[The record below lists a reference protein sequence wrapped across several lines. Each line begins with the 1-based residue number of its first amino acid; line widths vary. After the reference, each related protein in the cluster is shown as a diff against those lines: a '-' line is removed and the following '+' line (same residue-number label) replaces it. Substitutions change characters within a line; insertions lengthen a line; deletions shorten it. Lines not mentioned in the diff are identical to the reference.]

1 MRINTLYFVRHGES
15 EANAGIAN
23 QPNHEIILTATG
35 QSQAQQLVERLDIQ
49 PATVYTSELLRTQ
62 QTAAYFCRKHGIEH
76 QVLPLLNEMCCLDY
90 ENIKDIS
97 IENRRQLAKEYWNRA
112 DLHEKNG
119 PAADSFVMFVNRVR
133 EFLASYQQYPDHTVF
148 FGHGMWI
155 GLLAWHLMGF
165 SIEDSNSMRLFRQFQ
180 TAMVMDN
187 TVVYQ
192 LQWDEASGLQQ
203 FNLYSRLRNTHS

>member
-1 MRINTLYFVRHGES
+1 MGICTLYFVRHGES

-23 QPNHEIILTATG
+23 QPDHEIILTATG
-35 QSQAQQLVERLDIQ
+35 QSQARQLVERLDVQ
-49 PATVYTSELLRTQ
+49 PAAVYTSELLRTQ
-62 QTAAYFCRKHGIEH
+62 QTASYYCHEHSIEPK
-76 QVLPLLNEMCCLDY
+76 VLPLLNEMCCLDY

-97 IENRRQLAKEYWNRA
+97 IENRRQLAREYWNRA

-119 PAADSFVMFVNRVR
+119 PAADSFVMFLNRVK

-165 SIEDSNSMRLFRQFQ
+165 SIENSDSMRLFRQFQ